1 MLQGIRMLEL
11 ASVRQ
16 NHGMR
21 MVMAALLVLAPL
33 LQRPPSSEP
42 FAEVGVWYAG
52 PGVRPPATGTDD
64 VQVLRTDLER
74 IRRSGFNTIVTWV
87 RWSDAEPAK
96 GTYALG
102 GTERLIAAAGA
113 ADLRVVVV
121 VLPEAPGWAT
131 GHSVSSFVDYAS
143 RRLTLNPAVLRV
155 VADSP
160 AVRASQ
166 IEVGASAPAARV
178 AFWAALARGE
188 KALSF
193 ISASGE
199 LRAVLPLGETA
210 GVVTRNPALFAPLK
224 PREKGVVAVS
234 SGGGGASIDVK
245 LLESPEAILIV
256 GLNYS
261 PAPRTAT
268 ITFAPDIPEAIW
280 QNLET
285 GTSVNFVMT
294 EKGPVLEHVFAPRD
308 ALVLM
313 IRKTLR

>member
-87 RWSDAEPAK
+87 RWRDAEPSK

-113 ADLRVVVV
+113 EDLRVVVV
-121 VLPEAPGWAT
+121 VLADAPGWAA
-131 GHSVSSFVDYAS
+131 GGSVSAFVDYAS

-160 AVRASQ
+160 AVQASR
-166 IEVGASAPAARV
+166 IEVGRSAPAARV

-188 KALSF
+188 QAPSF
-193 ISASGE
+193 ISGDGD

-210 GVVTRNPALFAPLK
+210 GIVTRNPALFAPLK
-224 PREKGVVAVS
+224 PREKGVVGVS
-234 SGGGGASIDVK
+234 AGGGAPIDVK
-245 LLESPEAILIV
+245 LLESSQAIVIV
-256 GLNYS
+256 GLNYA

-294 EKGPVLEHVFAPRD
+294 ETGPVLEHVFAPRD

>member
-1 MLQGIRMLEL
+1 MLEL
-11 ASVRQ
+11 ARVRQ

-21 MVMAALLVLAPL
+21 MLMAALLLLTPL
-33 LQRPPSSEP
+33 LQRPPSLEP

-52 PGVRPPATGTDD
+52 PGARPPATATDD
-64 VQVLRTDLER
+64 IQALRADLER
-74 IRRSGFNTIVTWV
+74 IRRAGFNTVVTWV
-87 RWSDAEPAK
+87 RWSEAEPAK
-96 GTYALG
+96 GRYVLG
-102 GTERLIAAAGA
+102 GTERLIAAAAA

-121 VLPEAPGWAT
+121 VLAEPPGWAP
-131 GHSVSSFVDYAS
+131 GGSDASFLEYAS
-143 RRLTLNPAVLRV
+143 RRLSLNPAVLRV

-160 AVRASQ
+160 AVQALR
-166 IEVGASAPAARV
+166 IEVGPSPPAARV

-193 ISASGE
+193 MSASGD
-199 LRAVLPLGETA
+199 LSAVLPLGETA

-224 PREKGVVAVS
+224 PRATGVVAVS
-234 SGGGGASIDVK
+234 SPDGGASIDVK
-245 LLESPEAILIV
+245 LLESPQAILIV
-256 GLNYS
+256 GVNYA

-268 ITFAPDIPEAIW
+268 FTFAPDIPEAIW

-294 EKGPVLEHVFAPRD
+294 GKGPVLEHVFASRD

>member
-1 MLQGIRMLEL
+1 MLEL
-11 ASVRQ
+11 ARVRQ

-21 MVMAALLVLAPL
+21 MVMAALLLLGAL
-33 LQRPPSSEP
+33 LQGPLSSEP

-52 PGVRPPATGTDD
+52 PGARPPATATDD
-64 VQVLRTDLER
+64 IQALRADFER
-74 IRRSGFNTIVTWV
+74 IRRSGFNTVVTWV
-87 RWSDAEPAK
+87 RWSDAEPVK

-121 VLPEAPGWAT
+121 VLPDAPGWAA
-131 GHSVSSFVDYAS
+131 GGNVSSFGDYAS

-160 AVRASQ
+160 AVRASR

-193 ISASGE
+193 ISGNGE

-210 GVVTRNPALFAPLK
+210 GVVTRNPALFAPLT
-224 PREKGVVAVS
+224 PREQGVVTVRSDA
-234 SGGGGASIDVK
+234 GGPSIDVE

-261 PAPRTAT
+261 SAPRTAT

-294 EKGPVLEHVFAPRD
+294 AKGPVLEHVFAPRD

>member
-1 MLQGIRMLEL
+1 
-11 ASVRQ
+11 
-16 NHGMR
+16 MR
-21 MVMAALLVLAPL
+21 MVMAALLVVAPL
-33 LQRPPSSEP
+33 LQRLPASEP

-52 PGVRPPATGTDD
+52 PGARPPATATDD
-64 VQVLRTDLER
+64 VQALRADLER
-74 IRRSGFNTIVTWV
+74 IRRAGFNTAVTWV

-96 GTYALG
+96 GTFALG
-102 GTERLIAAAGA
+102 GTERLIAAAAA

-121 VLPEAPGWAT
+121 VLPEAPEWASG
-131 GHSVSSFVDYAS
+131 GHASAFLDYAT
-143 RRLTLNPAVLRV
+143 RRLSLNPAVLRV

-160 AVRASQ
+160 AVQASR
-166 IEVGASAPAARV
+166 IEVGASPSAARV

-188 KALSF
+188 KTLSF
-193 ISASGE
+193 ISATGD

-224 PREKGVVAVS
+224 PREKGVMAVS
-234 SGGGGASIDVK
+234 SAAGGASIDVK
-245 LLESPEAILIV
+245 LLESPQAILLV
-256 GLNYS
+256 GLNYA

-294 EKGPVLEHVFAPRD
+294 AKGPVLEHVFAPRD

>member
-1 MLQGIRMLEL
+1 MLEL
-11 ASVRQ
+11 APVRQ
-16 NHGMR
+16 NHGMG

-33 LQRPPSSEP
+33 LQRLPSSEP

-52 PGVRPPATGTDD
+52 PGARPPATATDD
-64 VQVLRTDLER
+64 VQALREDLER
-74 IRRSGFNTIVTWV
+74 IRRAGFNTVVTWV
-87 RWSDAEPAK
+87 RWRDAEPAK

-102 GTERLIAAAGA
+102 GTERLIAASAA

-121 VLPEAPGWAT
+121 VLPEAPGWAQ
-131 GHSVSSFVDYAS
+131 GGSPSSFVDYAS
-143 RRLTLNPAVLRV
+143 RRLSLNPAVLRV

-160 AVRASQ
+160 TVQASR
-166 IEVGASAPAARV
+166 IEVGASGPAARV
-178 AFWAALARGE
+178 AFWAAVARGE

-193 ISASGE
+193 ISATGD

-210 GVVTRNPALFAPLK
+210 GVVTRNPALFAPLQ
-224 PREKGVVAVS
+224 PREKGVLAVS
-234 SGGGGASIDVK
+234 SAGGGAPIDVK
-245 LLESPEAILIV
+245 LLESAQAILIV
-256 GLNYS
+256 GLNYA

>member
-1 MLQGIRMLEL
+1 MLEL
-11 ASVRQ
+11 ALVRQ
-16 NHGMR
+16 NHGMS
-21 MVMAALLVLAPL
+21 MLMAALLLLAPL
-33 LQRPPSSEP
+33 LQRQPSAEP
-42 FAEVGVWYAG
+42 FVEVGVWYAG
-52 PGVRPPATGTDD
+52 PGARPPATATDD
-64 VQVLRTDLER
+64 LDVLRGDLER
-74 IRRSGFNTIVTWV
+74 IRRAGFNTVVTWV

-96 GTYALG
+96 GAYALG
-102 GTERLIAAAGA
+102 GTERLIAAAAA

-121 VLPEAPGWAT
+121 VLPQPPAWAPGGGA
-131 GHSVSSFVDYAS
+131 SSFVEYAS
-143 RRLTLNPAVLRV
+143 RRLSLNPSVLRV
-155 VADSP
+155 VLDSS
-160 AVRASQ
+160 AVQASR
-166 IEVGASAPAARV
+166 IEVGVSAPAARV

-193 ISASGE
+193 ISANGD
-199 LRAVLPLGETA
+199 LRVVLPLGETA
-210 GVVTRNPALFAPLK
+210 GVVTRNPALFAPLQ
-224 PREKGVVAVS
+224 PRETGVGAVS

-245 LLESPEAILIV
+245 LLESSQAILIV
-256 GLNYS
+256 GLNYA

-294 EKGPVLEHVFAPRD
+294 EKGPVLEHLFAPRD